1 VRGNEEI
8 CARMSFGL
16 TRKMRVLAGRLL
28 VLAYLFCVLSPGVA
42 MAFGRGAAPC
52 LDETTIVVAVSH
64 HEMAKDAVMSQ
75 MHAAHAHPHDHGH
88 AMDGGMQ
95 AQRAPAPA
103 PSHHDHG
110 KMPGPCCAMMCAV
123 GLTAA
128 LPAMAIPSP
137 LAAASLTMRDE
148 SLPGR
153 TPPRLDRPPIVL
165 V

>member
-1 VRGNEEI
+1 
-8 CARMSFGL
+8 M
-16 TRKMRVLAGRLL
+16 AGRLL

-42 MAFGRGAAPC
+42 MAFGNGAAPC
-52 LDETTIVVAVSH
+52 LDESAIAVAVSY
-64 HEMAKDAVMSQ
+64 HETATDAVMPQ
-75 MHAAHAHPHDHGH
+75 MHAAHAHSHDHGH

-95 AQRAPAPA
+95 VRLAPAPV
-103 PSHHDHG
+103 PSHHDHS

-128 LPAMAIPSP
+128 LPAIAVPSP

-153 TPPRLDRPPIVL
+153 TPQRLDRPPIVL